1 MRSLIALCFVICI
14 TSVPSH
20 SFAASHGKTSVTD
33 QVISTAKENPGATAG
48 AAACGVAIAFF
59 PPAAL
64 ICGGSLAA
72 GIGVDQANK

>member
-20 SFAASHGKTSVTD
+20 SFAGSHGKTSATD
-33 QVISTAKENPGATAG
+33 RAIATVKENPGTSAG
-48 AAACGVAIAFF
+48 VTACGVAIAFF

-72 GIGVDQANK
+72 GVGVDQVNK